1 MHDRVARI
9 FLIYNSC
16 SNPLQQQLLS
26 LNIGS
31 KTENEDFNYSE
42 FLQVIC
48 TLSNSPNH
56 TELALQQLYGGLKQ
70 SSADSVSVFLEKV
83 RSISEDPYGLS
94 SMWSMNQASTV
105 IQRVVAGLKNRD
117 LATLTSS
124 IVIVLPFNNN
134 TFRDTVCQFESRL
147 PPPSPAVH
155 AINLL
160 SCWKCGG
167 EHLQRDCTVLSCF
180 RCSGSHKTA
189 NCKLPKSKLNCSKCN
204 LKNHTTEA
212 HKQLPGRSTPR
223 AETGEEIGVFTCF
236 SSATS
241 FVDGGI
247 SLKNEGK
254 PFFVNSKLLVDTGA
268 LMPSGI
274 AISED
279 FFFQGMGGGR

>member
-83 RSISEDPYGLS
+83 RSISEDAYGLS
-94 SMWSMNQASTV
+94 STWSMNQTSTV
-105 IQRVVAGLKNRD
+105 IQPVVAGLKNRD

-124 IVIVLPFNNN
+124 IVIVLP
-134 TFRDTVCQFESRL
+134 
-147 PPPSPAVH
+147 
-155 AINLL
+155 
-160 SCWKCGG
+160 
-167 EHLQRDCTVLSCF
+167 
-180 RCSGSHKTA
+180 
-189 NCKLPKSKLNCSKCN
+189 
-204 LKNHTTEA
+204 
-212 HKQLPGRSTPR
+212 
-223 AETGEEIGVFTCF
+223 
-236 SSATS
+236 
-241 FVDGGI
+241 
-247 SLKNEGK
+247 
-254 PFFVNSKLLVDTGA
+254 A
-268 LMPSGI
+268 L
-274 AISED
+274 
-279 FFFQGMGGGR
+279 